1 MKMIDKSR
9 DKSNDFYNFGTI
21 STISKKNKDD
31 KFNNTKINIIKIGN
45 IDENKMKIKWFIT
58 IIKT

>member
-1 MKMIDKSR
+1 MMKMIDKSK

-45 IDENKMKIKWFIT
+45 IDENKMKIK
-58 IIKT
+58 